1 MQENA
6 AQDQA
11 RKEVEESLQRSQR
24 IIDMDWGQLSRVALV
39 GAVIGA
45 LTWGLAIL
53 LQNIVIE
60 PLLCRSAGNAA
71 ICGNTE
77 GIAFNASAIL
87 VGIVGVAALVKLA
100 AYRPLIIVIAS
111 VATLWGA
118 QAWLGE
124 LSWFASVGWL
134 ALFYAVVYTL
144 YSWVVRIYNLP
155 LAVGVVIA
163 IIIATRLV
171 ITS

>member
-11 RKEVEESLQRSQR
+11 RQEVEESLQKSQR
-24 IIDMDWGQLSRVALV
+24 IIDMNWGQLSRVVLIGIV
-39 GAVIGA
+39 LGA
-45 LTWGLAIL
+45 LTWGFAIL

-60 PLLCRSAGNAA
+60 PLFCRSAGNAA
-71 ICGNTE
+71 LCGNTE
-77 GIAFNASAIL
+77 SIAFNASAVSI
-87 VGIVGVAALVKLA
+87 GIVGVAALVKLA
-100 AYRPLIIVIAS
+100 VYRPLIIAIAS
-111 VATLWGA
+111 VATLWSA
-118 QAWLGE
+118 NAWLGE

-134 ALFYAVVYTL
+134 ALFYGVVYAL

-155 LAVGVVIA
+155 LAVGMVIA

>member
-1 MQENA
+1 MQESV

-11 RKEVEESLQRSQR
+11 RKEVEESLQKSQR
-24 IIDMDWGQLSRVALV
+24 IIDMNWAQLSRVALV

-53 LQNIVIE
+53 LQNILIE
-60 PLLCRSAGNAA
+60 PLFCRSAGNAA
-71 ICGNTE
+71 ICGNTQ
-77 GIAFNASAIL
+77 GIAFNGAAVL
-87 VGIVGVAALVKLA
+87 MGIAGVAALVKLA
-100 AYRPLIIVIAS
+100 VYRPLIITIAS

-124 LSWFASVGWL
+124 LSWFASVVWL
-134 ALFYAVVYTL
+134 ALFYAVSYAL

-155 LAVGVVIA
+155 LAVCVAIV